1 MTASAHCQDRLPPL
15 RPDQLTAA
23 QRTAAEQAAAG
34 PREGVIGPLVALL
47 RSPELMTR
55 VRGVGGYFL
64 WGETALPDDVRELI
78 ILIVARQWTQQY
90 EWTYHRG
97 IAERAGV
104 PAAVCADLAEGRR
117 PEPLAG
123 HLLAAYDLITELL
136 RQHAVSDRSY
146 QRALA
151 QFGEAG
157 VVELTTLAGYYT
169 TLAMIMNM
177 ACTPV
182 PEGAGERLRSIP

>member
-1 MTASAHCQDRLPPL
+1 MTVSAHCQDRLPPL
-15 RPDQLTAA
+15 RQDQFTAA

-64 WGETALPDDVRELI
+64 WGETALPDDVRELT

-97 IAERAGV
+97 IAERVGV

-117 PEPLAG
+117 PEPLVG
-123 HLLAAYDLITELL
+123 HLLAAYDLVTELL

-177 ACTPV
+177 AGTPV

>member
-1 MTASAHCQDRLPPL
+1 MTASADCPDRLPPL
-15 RPDQLTAA
+15 RQDQLTAA

-55 VRGVGGYFL
+55 VRGVGGYFV
-64 WGETALPDDVRELI
+64 WGETMLPDDVRELT

-97 IAERAGV
+97 VAERAGV

-117 PEPLAG
+117 PEPLAD
-123 HLLAAYDLITELL
+123 HLLAAYDFITELL

-151 QFGEAG
+151 EFGEVG

-177 ACTPV
+177 ARTPV
-182 PEGAGERLRSIP
+182 PDGTGERLPSIP

>member
-1 MTASAHCQDRLPPL
+1 MIASAHCQDRLPPL
-15 RPDQLTAA
+15 RQDQFTAA
-23 QRTAAEQAAAG
+23 QRTAAELAAAG

-64 WGETALPDDVRELI
+64 WGETALPDDVRELT

-97 IAERAGV
+97 IAERVGV

-117 PEPLAG
+117 PEPLVG
-123 HLLAAYDLITELL
+123 HLLAAYDLVTELL

-177 ACTPV
+177 AGTPV